1 MDKQEALRNRLKI
14 AEANIN
20 ALWDTQHLI
29 ALKYKCERERELL
42 LKKLLK
48 LQLLEFDRNPNTIR
62 AQGECK

>member
-1 MDKQEALRNRLKI
+1 MAKQEALRNRLKI

-29 ALKYKCERERELL
+29 ALKHKCMRERELL

-48 LQLLEFDRNPNTIR
+48 LQLLEFDMNPS
-62 AQGECK
+62 